1 MQPARRRA
9 HGTVARLLVAS
20 VVCASVTT
28 ALPFAPAPASA
39 AGASANDPYAER
51 EAVRSQRAA
60 LASQIDTLEADDAA
74 IDRALGDLEAN
85 VRAEQLQLDDARRRV
100 SEAIQ
105 RAFESQAAADEKQRE
120 VDDLQER
127 MSVLAVEAYVNPPGH
142 DLLEQLK
149 APTANEAAEKEALL
163 STRASRASDV
173 LDQLRAARAA
183 LEDERAA
190 AERATVE
197 ADEQARDAEARLA
210 EYETARAQ
218 QQEFAAGLDD
228 RLNAKLAEADALA
241 SVDAELAAQ
250 IVADQAALASRLRA
264 MAPPVAEQAVAPTP
278 AGPTPGP
285 SPTPNPTPTPTPTP
299 PPTTPPPPPQPAPP
313 LTTVRGI
320 TVATSIA
327 GQLDAMLG
335 AAASAGITL
344 GGSGYRDINRQIEL
358 RRAHCGT
365 SHYAIY
371 EMPAMLCTP
380 PTAIPG
386 LSMHE
391 KGLAVDFTWNGRA
404 ITSRDSPAFQ
414 WLAANAGRYGFINLP
429 SEPWHWSV
437 SGR

>member
-1 MQPARRRA
+1 
-9 HGTVARLLVAS
+9 
-20 VVCASVTT
+20 
-28 ALPFAPAPASA
+28 
-39 AGASANDPYAER
+39 
-51 EAVRSQRAA
+51 
-60 LASQIDTLEADDAA
+60 
-74 IDRALGDLEAN
+74 
-85 VRAEQLQLDDARRRV
+85 
-100 SEAIQ
+100 
-105 RAFESQAAADEKQRE
+105 
-120 VDDLQER
+120 
-127 MSVLAVEAYVNPPGH
+127 
-142 DLLEQLK
+142 
-149 APTANEAAEKEALL
+149 
-163 STRASRASDV
+163 
-173 LDQLRAARAA
+173 
-183 LEDERAA
+183 
-190 AERATVE
+190 
-197 ADEQARDAEARLA
+197 
-210 EYETARAQ
+210 
-218 QQEFAAGLDD
+218 
-228 RLNAKLAEADALA
+228 
-241 SVDAELAAQ
+241 
-250 IVADQAALASRLRA
+250 
-264 MAPPVAEQAVAPTP
+264 MAPPVADPAVAPTP
-278 AGPTPGP
+278 VGPTPGP
-285 SPTPNPTPTPTPTP
+285 TPTPNPTPTPTPP
-299 PPTTPPPPPQPAPP
+299 PTPPPPPQPAPP

-365 SHYAIY
+365 SYYAIY

>member
-9 HGTVARLLVAS
+9 HGTVARLLVAA
-20 VVCASVTT
+20 VVFASVTT
-28 ALPFAPAPASA
+28 AVPFVPAPASA
-39 AGASANDPYAER
+39 AGSNGSANDPYAER

-85 VRAEQLQLDDARRRV
+85 VRAEQLQLDDARRRA

-105 RAFESQAAADEKQRE
+105 RAFESQAAADDKQRE

-163 STRASRASDV
+163 ATRASRASDV

-218 QQEFAAGLDD
+218 QQEFAAGLDG

-241 SVDAELAAQ
+241 SVDAELASQ

-264 MAPPVAEQAVAPTP
+264 MAPPVADPAVAPTP
-278 AGPTPGP
+278 VGPTPGP
-285 SPTPNPTPTPTPTP
+285 TPTPNPTPTPTPP
-299 PPTTPPPPPQPAPP
+299 PTPPPPPQPAPP

-365 SHYAIY
+365 SYYAIY